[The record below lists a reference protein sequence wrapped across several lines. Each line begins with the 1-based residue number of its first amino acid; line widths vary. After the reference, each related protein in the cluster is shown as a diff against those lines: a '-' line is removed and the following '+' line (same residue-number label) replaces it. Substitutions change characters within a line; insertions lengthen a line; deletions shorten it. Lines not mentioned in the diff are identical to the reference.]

1 MTHPSFLRT
10 LQLNRHAA
18 AVIRLG
24 GLGLFLAASSGCVVE
39 EVQRRPRHSTVI
51 VEDAPLPPPPVVVE
65 AAPLPPEEMIVVEN
79 APPPPR
85 EEIIIERDR
94 PSPRHVWIGGYW
106 SWHAGRHDWVTGRWE
121 LPPRENV
128 VWVAPRWEHRDRGY
142 VFVAGTWHDG
152 PVVIKARIHPTASVN
167 VHLNY
172 VSVPPPPPRHEVV
185 IESQRPSREHVWI
198 KGYYVWRD
206 GHHAWIAGHWER
218 PPHPHAVWVEPRWEA
233 HPQGHVFIE
242 GCWR

>member
-1 MTHPSFLRT
+1 MTHPSILRT
-10 LQLNRHAA
+10 LQRNRHAA

-24 GLGLFLAASSGCVVE
+24 GLGLFLAACSGCVVE
-39 EVQRRPRHSTVI
+39 EVQRRPRHPTVI
-51 VEDAPLPPPPVVVE
+51 VEDAPPPPPVVVE
-65 AAPLPPEEMIVVEN
+65 SAPPPPEGMIVVEE

-106 SWHAGRHDWVTGRWE
+106 SWHAGRHDWVEGRWE
-121 LPPRENV
+121 LPPRANV

-142 VFVAGTWHDG
+142 AFVAGSWRDG
-152 PVVIKARIHPTASVN
+152 PASVHARVALGGAVN

-172 VSVPPPPPRHEVV
+172 VALPPPPPRHEVV

-206 GHHAWIAGHWER
+206 GRHAWISGHWER
-218 PPHPHAVWVEPRWEA
+218 PPHPHAVWVEPRWEN
-233 HPQGHVFIE
+233 HPQGHLFIS
-242 GCWR
+242 GYWR